1 VAGGPSV
8 DVGSTTGAGGML
20 RRERIQPTVPRPG
33 QPPHCPLEVV
43 SPLLMGDTME
53 SLGDGAVEIER
64 RQGVAWITLN
74 RPAAIN
80 AINDAIRAHVPVA
93 LQTLEDD
100 PAVQVIVVRGAG
112 ERGFCA
118 GADLK
123 EKPAADNP
131 LDARVLRAR
140 STWIESFDRVAKPT
154 IAAIH
159 GFCLGGGLEI
169 ALACDLRIASADAV
183 FALPETGLG
192 LIPGGGGT
200 QRLPRIIG
208 LGRALDLLLSG
219 ERIDANEALRVGLIS
234 RLTPDRESLASQAA
248 ALAER
253 IALRPPLA
261 TCFVKEAA
269 RAGVELNLAAGLR
282 LERALFTMLLSSD
295 ERREALAAFREKRLP
310 VFSAPAR

>member
-1 VAGGPSV
+1 
-8 DVGSTTGAGGML
+8 
-20 RRERIQPTVPRPG
+20 
-33 QPPHCPLEVV
+33 
-43 SPLLMGDTME
+43 ME

-64 RQGVAWITLN
+64 QRGVAWITLN
-74 RPAAIN
+74 RPTAIN
-80 AINDAIRAHVPVA
+80 AINDSIRQHVPAA
-93 LQTLEDD
+93 LQALDSD
-100 PAVQVIVVRGAG
+100 PQVRVIVVRGAG

-123 EKPAADNP
+123 EKPAVDNP

-140 STWIESFDRVAKPT
+140 STWIESFDRVAKPV

-159 GFCLGGGLEI
+159 GFCMGGGLEI
-169 ALACDLRIASADAV
+169 ALACDLRIAAADAV

-200 QRLPRIIG
+200 QRLPRLIG
-208 LGRALDLLLSG
+208 LGRALDLLLTG
-219 ERIDANEALRVGLIS
+219 DRIDANEALRLGLIS
-234 RLTPDRESLASQAA
+234 RLAPSHAALATEAA

-253 IALRPPLA
+253 IASRPPVA

-269 RAGVELNLAAGLR
+269 RVGLQLDLPAGLR

-295 ERREALAAFREKRLP
+295 ERREALAAFREKRPP
-310 VFSAPAR
+310 VFDAAGK

>member
-1 VAGGPSV
+1 V
-8 DVGSTTGAGGML
+8 
-20 RRERIQPTVPRPG
+20 
-33 QPPHCPLEVV
+33 
-43 SPLLMGDTME
+43 
-53 SLGDGAVEIER
+53 
-64 RQGVAWITLN
+64 
-74 RPAAIN
+74 PAALQ
-80 AINDAIRAHVPVA
+80 A
-93 LQTLEDD
+93 LDDD
-100 PAVQVIVVRGAG
+100 PAVQVIVLRGAG

-123 EKPAADNP
+123 EKPVVENP

-140 STWIESFDRVAKPT
+140 SSWIESFDRVAKPT

-169 ALACDLRIASADAV
+169 ALACDLRLASADAV

-208 LGRALDLLLSG
+208 LGRALDLLLTG
-219 ERIDANEALRVGLIS
+219 DRIDAREALRVGLIS
-234 RLTPDRESLASQAA
+234 RLAPDRDSLASEAT

-261 TCFVKEAA
+261 TGFAKEAA
-269 RAGVELNLAAGLR
+269 RVGVELDLAAGLR

-295 ERREALAAFREKRLP
+295 ERREALAAFREKRPP
-310 VFSAPAR
+310 VFSTTAR

>member
-1 VAGGPSV
+1 MES
-8 DVGSTTGAGGML
+8 
-20 RRERIQPTVPRPG
+20 PG
-33 QPPHCPLEVV
+33 Q
-43 SPLLMGDTME
+43 
-53 SLGDGAVEIER
+53 GAVEVER
-64 RQGVAWITLN
+64 RAGVAWITLN

-80 AINDAIRAHVPVA
+80 AINDSIREQVPAA
-93 LQTLEDD
+93 LQALDAD
-100 PAVQVIVVRGAG
+100 PDVHVIVVRGAG

-123 EKPAADNP
+123 ERPAAEIP

-140 STWIESFDRVAKPT
+140 TSWIESFDRVAKPV

-200 QRLPRIIG
+200 QRLPRLIG
-208 LGRALDLLLSG
+208 LGRALDMLLTG
-219 ERIDANEALRVGLIS
+219 ERIDANEALRSGLIS
-234 RLTPDRESLASQAA
+234 RLVPDHAALATEVA

-253 IALRPPLA
+253 IAARPPVA
-261 TCFVKEAA
+261 TCFAKEAA
-269 RAGVELNLAAGLR
+269 RAGVQIDLPAGLR
-282 LERALFTMLLSSD
+282 LERALFTLLLSGD
-295 ERREALAAFREKRLP
+295 ERSEALAAFREKRP
-310 VFSAPAR
+310 PTFGVKSK